1 LKPSDGYPSV
11 ILKASDQDAWRIST
25 FTTPS
30 AHRPSRTL
38 PLVARVARRKTAH
51 STDTSAAGQV
61 GAISVAAG
69 FSAPATRG

>member
-51 STDTSAAGQV
+51 ST
-61 GAISVAAG
+61 
-69 FSAPATRG
+69 